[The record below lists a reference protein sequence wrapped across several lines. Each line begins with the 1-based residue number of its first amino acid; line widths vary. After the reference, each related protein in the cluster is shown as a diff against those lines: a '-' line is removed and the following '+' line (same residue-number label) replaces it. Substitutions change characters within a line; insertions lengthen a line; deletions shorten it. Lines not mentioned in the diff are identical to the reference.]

1 MPTGA
6 DYIESVRKYAPN
18 ASEACVGKIV
28 RHLGIALQSRD
39 ASLVSATDKIEL
51 ERVREKWLKRKLAL
65 EGDDASLDVAIDEI
79 CETMKGDRNKCRVV
93 FYYLLAEKFGKLDT
107 L

>member
-6 DYIESVRKYAPN
+6 DYIENVRRYAPS
-18 ASEACVGKIV
+18 ASENLVGKIV

-39 ASLVSATDKIEL
+39 ASLVSASDKTEL

-65 EGDDASLDVAIDEI
+65 SEDDAALDSAIDAV